1 MQQLFL
7 TDTEIKENLFPLA
20 QVRPVADIRVGI
32 LTIREKWQHYL
43 DKRVTL
49 QVAESGGDIP
59 EDANILS
66 ANIIPS
72 REFADSL
79 FKKGKLAADP
89 AWDSVKII
97 QHPWHIFLWNDWAIR
112 SDYEL
117 VTRRRRSM
125 PLPPTVQVAGAEN
138 IFIEAGAKLA
148 HCIINATTGPVYI
161 GRNAEIM
168 EGAVI
173 RGPLALCEGAVI
185 KMGAKVYGAT
195 TIGPYSVIGGEIK
208 NSVIFGYSNKA
219 HEGYLGDS
227 VIGEWCNMGAGTSN
241 SNVKNNAGDIK
252 IWSETK
258 KEMVSA
264 GISKCGLIMGDYS
277 RASINTAFNTGTT
290 VGICANVFGDGL
302 TPKFIP
308 SFSWGS
314 NSLSRYE
321 LEKAFVD
328 ISNWKKMKGH
338 SLSEKEKTLLR
349 LIFEQN

>member
-7 TDTEIKENLFPLA
+7 TDTEIKKNLFPLA
-20 QVRPVADIRVGI
+20 LVRPVADIRVGI
-32 LTIREKWQHYL
+32 LTIREKWEHYL
-43 DKRVTL
+43 GKQIDLR
-49 QVAESGGDIP
+49 VAEQDTDIP
-59 EDANILS
+59 EDAHTLS

-79 FKKGKLAADP
+79 FRKGRFTTQP
-89 AWDSVKII
+89 AWNAVKII
-97 QHPWHIFLWNDWAIR
+97 QHPWHIFQWNDWAIR
-112 SDYEL
+112 NDFEL
-117 VTRRRRSM
+117 ITRRRRSAA
-125 PLPPTVQVAGAEN
+125 LPASVQLLGADH
-138 IFIEAGAKLA
+138 IFIEPGARLS

-168 EGAVI
+168 EGAMI

-185 KMGAKVYGAT
+185 KMGARVYGAT
-195 TIGPYSVIGGEIK
+195 TIGPYSVVGGEIK
-208 NSVIFGYSNKA
+208 NTVIFGYSNKA
-219 HEGYLGDS
+219 HDGYLGDS

-241 SNVKNNAGDIK
+241 SNIKNNAGDIK

-258 KEMVSA
+258 NEMVSA

-277 RASINTAFNTGTT
+277 RSAINTAFNTGTT
-290 VGICANVFGDGL
+290 VGVCVNVFGEGL
-302 TPKFIP
+302 SPKFIP

-328 ISNWKKMKGH
+328 INNWKKLKGYL
-338 SLSEKEKTLLR
+338 LSEKEKTLLR
-349 LIFEQN
+349 LIFE